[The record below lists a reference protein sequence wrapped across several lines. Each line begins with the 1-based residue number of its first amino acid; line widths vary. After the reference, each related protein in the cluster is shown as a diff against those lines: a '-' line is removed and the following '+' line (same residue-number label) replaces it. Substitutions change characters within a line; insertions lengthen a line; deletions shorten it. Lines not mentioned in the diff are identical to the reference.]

1 MVTLPYHNQQLF
13 MKTKIVFILS
23 PVLLLFSLTSSSAQE
38 QRDFSRFEVS
48 ASTGLVM
55 TGLPKGGKASS
66 LPLEYDLTFAYFPKS
81 WLSVGLSAGNSF
93 EAYFGGDFFIVL
105 TPAVKAHW
113 FRRSSFTAYS
123 GIGYAIPIHAERLKN
138 WPQAWYEGFQ
148 YIPIGVT
155 FGRSFYGLAELGF
168 GPRYFPLRLGVGYRF

>member
-1 MVTLPYHNQQLF
+1 MKIQVFVFLIPILF
-13 MKTKIVFILS
+13 
-23 PVLLLFSLTSSSAQE
+23 LFSFANSSAQE
-38 QRDFSRFEVS
+38 QRDYSRFEVS

-93 EAYFGGDFFIVL
+93 DAYFGGDFFVVI
-105 TPAVKAHW
+105 TPAVKARW

-138 WPQAWYEGFQ
+138 WSQAWYEGFQ
-148 YIPIGVT
+148 YTPIGVT